1 MTGYAHIDYDGVN
14 VKINDKRISTETGN
28 IDDNSNENNTDKTII
43 TTMRRTIFVRRVN
56 HCRGHQ

>member
-43 TTMRRTIFVRRVN
+43 TTMASKLF
-56 HCRGHQ
+56 QK